1 MKRIDIIKEIEND
14 AVDSAAALEA
24 SAKRLAPEIARA
36 ALMTASCIGK
46 GGKILAC
53 GNGGSAADAQHF
65 AAELVGRFLADRHP
79 YAAVALSTDTSI
91 LTSLSNDY
99 GFESI
104 FERQVAALGRKND
117 ILLAISTSGNSPNV
131 IRALKAAKKKGL
143 KTVGL
148 TGKGGGKM
156 ANLVDILL
164 DADSTATPRIQE
176 THGFVIHAICNIV
189 ERTLSE
195 KC

>member
-1 MKRIDIIKEIEND
+1 MKRIDIIKEIEDD

-24 SAKRLAPEIARA
+24 SAKRLAPDIARA

-65 AAELVGRFLADRHP
+65 AAELVGRFLADRDP

-91 LTSLSNDY
+91 MTSLSNDY

-131 IRALKAAKKKGL
+131 IRALKAAKRKGM

-176 THGFVIHAICNIV
+176 THGFVIHAICDIV

-195 KC
+195 KS